1 MRNNKQ
7 IWHQPLRKCLC
18 QSFHKNRI
26 FRGTTKYCRILKI
39 SKENLLDCA
48 IKNNAWDDGTFT
60 WFFRRF
66 YAPREEKEVLPM
78 SAPNVEI
85 KQDTV
90 CWSGLYSC
98 LYINKLVSA
107 TSREAIVHILRT
119 NVAVEGI
126 RITMLLSKP
135 NQTRS
140 RGEVN
145 DDISDIKSELAK
157 LLPTKPSQIKIND
170 YSTEDDKS
178 NRIIFI
184 LSGSNLTS
192 NLMNN
197 QWDNLSEKIIKER
210 ESFIT
215 LSFVILSCKYYY

>member
-1 MRNNKQ
+1 
-7 IWHQPLRKCLC
+7 
-18 QSFHKNRI
+18 
-26 FRGTTKYCRILKI
+26 
-39 SKENLLDCA
+39 
-48 IKNNAWDDGTFT
+48 
-60 WFFRRF
+60 
-66 YAPREEKEVLPM
+66 
-78 SAPNVEI
+78 
-85 KQDTV
+85 
-90 CWSGLYSC
+90 
-98 LYINKLVSA
+98 
-107 TSREAIVHILRT
+107 
-119 NVAVEGI
+119 
-126 RITMLLSKP
+126 MLLSKP

-145 DDISDIKSELAK
+145 DDISDIKSELSK
-157 LLPTKPSQIKIND
+157 LLPAKPSQIKIND